1 MKEIS
6 FTLLLSLFLATMSFG
21 QMHNPVAWTVNAEVS
36 DDVVTLTYTAAID
49 KGWYVYTQHLE
60 SDLGPIPTSINIES
74 ENIKTIGDIKEIG
87 VKKEGYDELF
97 EMNIIKYANS
107 LVLVQRVERSA
118 DLKNI
123 KGYIEFMT
131 CDNSRCLP
139 PASIDFDI
147 SVK

>member
-6 FTLLLSLFLATMSFG
+6 FTLLLSIFFATMSFG
-21 QMHNPVAWTVNAEVS
+21 QIHNPVAWTVNADIS

-49 KGWYVYTQHLE
+49 KGWYVYSQNLE
-60 SDLGPIPTSINIES
+60 SDLGPIATSINIES
-74 ENIKTIGDIKEIG
+74 DNIKTIGDIEEIG
-87 VKKEGYDELF
+87 EKKEGYDELF

-107 LVLVQRVERSA
+107 LVLVQKVERPA

-131 CDNSRCLP
+131 CDNQRCLP

>member
-6 FTLLLSLFLATMSFG
+6 FTLLLSLFFASFSFG
-21 QMHNPVAWTVNAEVS
+21 QMHNPVAWTVESDIS
-36 DDVVTLTYTAAID
+36 DDVVTITYTATIE
-49 KGWYVYTQHLE
+49 KGWYVYSQNLE
-60 SDLGPIPTSINIES
+60 NDMGPIPTSINIES
-74 ENIKTIGDIKEIG
+74 EAIKTIGDIEEIG
-87 VKKEGYDELF
+87 NKKEGYDELF

-107 LVLVQRVERSA
+107 LVLVQKVERSA
-118 DLKNI
+118 ELKNI

-131 CDNSRCLP
+131 CDDARCLP

>member
-6 FTLLLSLFLATMSFG
+6 FALLMSLLFSTVSFG
-21 QMHNPVAWTVNAEVS
+21 QVHNPVAWTVKADVS
-36 DDVVTLTYTAAID
+36 DDVVTLTYSATIE
-49 KGWYVYTQHLE
+49 KGWYVYSQNLE
-60 SDLGPIPTSINIES
+60 NDLGPIPTSINIES
-74 ENIKTIGDIKEIG
+74 ADIKTIGDIEEIG
-87 VKKEGYDELF
+87 KKTEGYDELF
-97 EMNIIKYANS
+97 DMNIIKYANS
-107 LVLVQRVERSA
+107 LVLVQKVERPA

-139 PASIDFDI
+139 PANIDFDI

>member
-6 FTLLLSLFLATMSFG
+6 FVLLLSLCFATLSFG
-21 QMHNPVAWTVNAEVS
+21 QIENPVAWTVDAEVS

-49 KGWYVYTQHLE
+49 KGWYVYSQHLE
-60 SDLGPIPTSINIES
+60 SDMGPIPTSINLES
-74 ENIKTIGDIKEIG
+74 ADLKTIGEIKEIG
-87 VKKEGYDELF
+87 DKKEGYDELF
-97 EMNIIKYANS
+97 DMNIIKYAGS
-107 LVLVQRVERSA
+107 LVLVQQVERSA

-139 PASIDFDI
+139 PAIIDFDI
-147 SVK
+147 NVN

>member
-6 FTLLLSLFLATMSFG
+6 FTLLLSLFFATLSLG
-21 QMHNPVAWTVNAEVS
+21 QMHNPVAWTVNADVS
-36 DDVVTLTYTAAID
+36 DDVVTLTYTATID
-49 KGWYVYTQHLE
+49 KGWYVYTQYLE
-60 SDLGPIPTSINIES
+60 NDMGPIPTSINIES
-74 ENIKTIGDIKEIG
+74 ADIKTIGKIEEIG
-87 VKKEGYDELF
+87 EKKEGYDELF

-107 LVLVQRVERSA
+107 LVLVQKVERPA

-131 CDNSRCLP
+131 CDNARCLP